1 MAAPFAYEQPTL
13 QRAWDGAR
21 RHLLTALLILVIS
34 AVLNLVG
41 YGLAN
46 LFLGGGLESG
56 PGNGQPPL
64 AGWNYGLRVL
74 LHQLLQM
81 PFTLA
86 ASLVGVLLTA
96 VPALY
101 YETGKQISPGR
112 AFQLLLQRP
121 LRYLLAG
128 ILATLVSTIGLLL
141 CLLPGVAVMLVL
153 PVYINRIFVTD
164 LPIVEAFA
172 SSFQS
177 VYGHAKAWK
186 FLLIELIAGLLVFV
200 LVVGSLLGL
209 ALLDVALSASS
220 FFSIAESQN
229 FALLA
234 GISLLALG
242 VAGACL
248 AIWLILPQMAVFYVQ
263 NAAYRLGILR

>member
-1 MAAPFAYEQPTL
+1 MAAPFAYEAPTL
-13 QRAWDGAR
+13 QRAWDGVR
-21 RHLLTALLILVIS
+21 RHLLTAALILVIS
-34 AVLNLVG
+34 AVLNVLG
-41 YGLAN
+41 FGLAN

-64 AGWNYGLRVL
+64 TDWNYSLRVL
-74 LHQLLQM
+74 LHQLLQI

-86 ASLVGVLLTA
+86 SSLVSVLLTA

-128 ILATLVSTIGLLL
+128 ILATLMITIGLLF
-141 CLLPGVAVMLVL
+141 CLLPGLAVMLVL

-164 LPIVEAFA
+164 RPIVEAFVG
-172 SSFQS
+172 SFQS
-177 VYGHAKAWK
+177 VYGHAKSWR
-186 FLLIELIAGLLVFV
+186 FLLIESIAGLLVLV
-200 LVVGSLLGL
+200 LVIGSLFGL
-209 ALLDVALSASS
+209 AVFVSS
-220 FFSIAESQN
+220 LTSIAESKN
-229 FALLA
+229 LALLA
-234 GISLLALG
+234 GFSLLGFGL
-242 VAGACL
+242 AGACL
-248 AIWLILPQMAVFYVQ
+248 ASWLILPQMAVFYVQ